1 VPAPG
6 DWSFITTSGEDNSQ
20 FTHCNFYYG
29 GSGGHAYTLH
39 LGESQNTIVNYCSFI
54 NNLGGQPGDLT
65 YGVLNANK
73 AGRGT
78 IIDYNTFYNNIIPLS
93 IGLEIDLSNTNVFHN
108 DQAPNEINLRNGIYV
123 YTTYQLRDEIIWDED
138 EVAFVFSDKFV
149 SFMAGS
155 SLNLGDNVVI
165 KFFPDNMITVDD
177 GAAINQGNNVFFTS
191 IFDDTKKG
199 DTNGDLAA
207 TAPAEGDWVG
217 IYDGSDFFMWSN
229 ILYDSQ

>member
-29 GSGGHAYTLH
+29 GSGGNAYTLH